1 MLLVELRAL
10 RQICD
15 TFKIFNL
22 EEIGPSLCSAS
33 DNFGSDDFGEP
44 AAVERFAE
52 GSQDRGLD
60 SENISDGLSSK
71 SKRPVLN
78 QRLQADGFHA
88 GGGQERQILRGAV
101 QDANFGDVDFI
112 SGLGARLLACCAENF
127 HDVFCLEVM
136 IAEKIGCDDTLCF
149 TRTVPQDDERR
160 LAQHA

>member
-88 GGGQERQILRGAV
+88 GGGQESQILRGAV
-101 QDANFGDVDFI
+101 QD
-112 SGLGARLLACCAENF
+112 ENF